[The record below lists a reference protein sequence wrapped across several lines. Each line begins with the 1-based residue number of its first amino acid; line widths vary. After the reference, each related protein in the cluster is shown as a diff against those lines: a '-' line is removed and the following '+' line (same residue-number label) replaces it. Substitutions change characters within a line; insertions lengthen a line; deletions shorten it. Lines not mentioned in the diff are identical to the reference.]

1 MSEEILK
8 QILNKLNTMD
18 FEIKGINSKLST
30 IDNRLNN
37 LEEGQKELKT
47 DITDL
52 KAGQKELKEDITSL
66 KAGQKK
72 LEEGQD
78 LLLKRQFFLD
88 GKFDITLSEIQNK
101 QDKILSAVD
110 SFVHRLVRVEDEQA
124 IIGYR
129 QQEHSEKLEVLE
141 SKIA

>member
-1 MSEEILK
+1 MEEILK
-8 QILNKLNTMD
+8 QILD
-18 FEIKGINSKLST
+18 KLSN

-37 LEEGQKELKT
+37 LEIGQT
-47 DITDL
+47 D
-52 KAGQKELKEDITSL
+52 L

-72 LEEGQD
+72 LEEGQEELKLDVKALKEGQD
-78 LLLKRQFFLD
+78 LLLNRQFFLD
-88 GKFDITLSEIQNK
+88 GKFDINLSEIQNK

-129 QQEHSEKLEVLE
+129 QQEHSEKLEFLE